1 MMRIMSSST
10 SSSERDRSPWGGFAA
25 TFAVVALAVLAAILA
40 FAYAVDPYDT
50 GRSRLF
56 EKAGVRPQGPRTAAA
71 SRGRDPAYDAAI
83 FGNSHIQLLSP
94 ERLKQATGLDFVQL
108 SVPAS
113 GPKEQLVLIDWFLR
127 HRETPPEAIVI
138 SADEE
143 WCTLDPT
150 MANKKPFPFWL
161 FSANPL
167 DYARNLLRYDI
178 LEEVPRR
185 LGYVFGEDAERARP
199 DGYWNYEPEYRN
211 LGYATDPVLRRRL
224 EKRPEGD
231 SRVLDRDPLEGKR
244 FFPAAQ
250 SLGALARSLP
260 PRTRLIVVFPPNYK
274 NYLTL
279 PGTARGYQ
287 DRACKTALRS
297 AVGNRPRSAVIDWRV
312 DRPENRDPE
321 LYFDLTHYR
330 LPIAHRVE
338 DDIAAAVKGMP

>member
-1 MMRIMSSST
+1 MSSSI
-10 SSSERDRSPWGGFAA
+10 SSSEPVRSPWGGFALTLVGVA
-25 TFAVVALAVLAAILA
+25 VALLVAILA

-50 GRSRLF
+50 GRSSLF
-56 EKAGVRPQGPRTAAA
+56 EKVGVRPQGPRTAAA
-71 SRGRDPAYDAAI
+71 SRGRDEAYNAAI

-94 ERLKQATGLDFVQL
+94 ERLKQSTGLDFVQL

-127 HRETPPEAIVI
+127 HRDKAPEAIVI

-185 LGYVFGEDAERARP
+185 LGYVFGDEERARP

-211 LGYATDPVLRRRL
+211 LGYATDPTLRQRL
-224 EKRPEGD
+224 EKRPESD
-231 SRVLDRDPLEGKR
+231 SQVLDQDPMAGQR
-244 FFPAAQ
+244 HFPAAD
-250 SLGALARSLP
+250 SLKALAGSLP
-260 PRTRLIVVFPPNYK
+260 ARTRLVVVFPPNYK

-279 PGTARGYQ
+279 PRTARGYQ
-287 DRACKTALRS
+287 DQACKAALRS
-297 AVGNRPRSAVIDWRV
+297 ALGDRPRTALIDWRV
-312 DRPENRDPE
+312 DRPENRDPD

-330 LPIAHRVE
+330 LPIAHLVE
-338 DDIAAAVKGMP
+338 ADIAGALKQMP